1 MLLTFISSC
10 NENEVENE
18 KKKNNG
24 KNINE
29 SCVILRQYSAAAAT
43 AAGAGAYMPGGRRIN
58 KPTNG

>member
-18 KKKNNG
+18 KKKNG

-29 SCVILRQYSAAAAT
+29 SWVILRQYSAAAA
-43 AAGAGAYMPGGRRIN
+43 AAAGAYMLGGEQAGR
-58 KPTNG
+58 